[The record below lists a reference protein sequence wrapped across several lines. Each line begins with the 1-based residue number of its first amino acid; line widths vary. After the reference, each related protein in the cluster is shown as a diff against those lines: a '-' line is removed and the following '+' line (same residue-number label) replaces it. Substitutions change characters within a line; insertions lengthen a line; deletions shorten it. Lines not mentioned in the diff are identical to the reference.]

1 MTRFTTACLLN
12 ICLLSL
18 AATLPAAELKEEI
31 PPTLEE
37 LQKAPTAVTV
47 GEVELGVSGMLIRN
61 RMPTIGP
68 TRGTRNY
75 IIIRVKTKDGAALP
89 DDRLEFTDVYAIQGE
104 TLWKAEKIEGPR
116 GGRPGTV
123 ELVVRNAPEFGGLDT
138 TAVILQMATGDG
150 KKQRL
155 RGAVKSMEVH

>member
-1 MTRFTTACLLN
+1 MIRNATSYLAT

-18 AATLPAAELKEEI
+18 VATLPAAEPKEEK
-31 PPTLEE
+31 PPTIDDLK
-37 LQKAPTAVTV
+37 KAPTAVTI

-68 TRGTRNY
+68 IQGTRNY
-75 IIIRVKTKDGAALP
+75 IIIRVKAKDDAALP
-89 DDRLEFTDVYAIQGE
+89 DGVKFTDVYAIQGD
-104 TLWKAEKIEGPR
+104 TLWKAGKIEGPR

-123 ELVVRNAPEFGGLDT
+123 ELVVRNAPEFGGAEATEL
-138 TAVILQMATGDG
+138 ILQIAAGDG